1 MAQNV
6 FQFFVEPSLQELFR
20 DKDTGLPLSN
30 GEIFFW
36 KDKART
42 EPKPVYA
49 ITGAPDDPVYV
60 PLANPL
66 PLTGVGSTS
75 DGFGNDIKIY
85 YNPFDKNGDEELYFI
100 EVFNESGVLQ
110 FTRASWPEQINTA
123 SDTTLTFVE
132 NFYQNSQFLN
142 HLDVPNNG
150 ELSLDTTNLAYGGWV
165 FMLPSGYTS
174 NNSVVFE
181 RFPDYVENPTVS
193 PRYAARVSSFNPNPA
208 ESFKDLVWVNNNVNF
223 LAEKT
228 VSLQFE
234 ALSNNGQE
242 TNVEVFYQKV
252 YGTGGSATDET
263 FVGSFTVIPT
273 DWAKYT
279 VSFTLSNNLAKT
291 IGPDDDDEIRFIV
304 RFPSD
309 VSFDMSLVNFVLA
322 EGEFEVMDHPDVS
335 HYQSVLNSISSSM
348 QGPDF
353 DNSQEGDVATLGGI
367 TTTAVGQTGTPL
379 AAVVWQPAVPVG
391 AIFPYV
397 NAAAPVGFL
406 PCDGSSYDL
415 VGANSSDNFIRL
427 FNIIGTQYGFGENT
441 FISTPGVPNQTLMTA
456 SRFGTAIAPNPY
468 TTGLTISITTPG
480 DGSTYQI
487 VTVDTIVAA
496 SIPAGS
502 HFQIFAPSGT
512 SSVYWFQI
520 NGAGSA
526 PTGFPTSLVKMIALN
541 STDTA
546 QDVADAI
553 IANTVTQVQTPDLRG
568 MFLRGW
574 DDGRG
579 LDPDAAARLD
589 PTFTNVV
596 GDVLGSVQNDAVQDH
611 QHTTQGFGGSNLIS
625 TNGSDTNIVNTDTGL
640 IDPALPVGNEAR
652 ISTETRAVNTA
663 FIFIIKT

>member
-85 YNPFDKNGDEELYFI
+85 YNPFDENGDEELYFI

-110 FTRASWPEQINTA
+110 FTRSSWPEQIDTS
-123 SDTTLTFVE
+123 SDTTLTFVQ

-142 HLDVPNNG
+142 HLDVPDDG
-150 ELSLDTTNLAYGGWV
+150 QISLTTTNLAYGGWV
-165 FMLPSGYTS
+165 YLLPNGFTS
-174 NNSVVFE
+174 QNTVLFE

-193 PRYAARVSSFNPNPA
+193 PRYAVRVSSFSPNPA
-208 ESFKDLVWVNNNVNF
+208 EAFKDLTWVNNNVNF

-234 ALSNNGQE
+234 AISNNGQQ

-252 YGTGGSATDET
+252 YGSGGSTSDEV

-273 DWAKYT
+273 DWDKYT
-279 VSFTLSNNLAKT
+279 LSFTVSNNLGKT
-291 IGPDDDDEIRFIV
+291 IGPDNDDEIRFIV
-304 RFPSD
+304 RFPTD

-335 HYQSVLNSISSSM
+335 HYQSVLNSMASSM
-348 QGPDF
+348 QGPAF

-367 TTTAVGQTGTPL
+367 TTTEVGQTGTPL
-379 AAVVWQPAVPVG
+379 AAVIWQPAVPVG

-397 NAAAPVGFL
+397 NAAVPIGFL

-415 VGANSSDNFIRL
+415 VGEDASDNFVRL
-427 FNIIGTQYGFGENT
+427 FNIIGTQYGYGENT
-441 FISTPGVPNQTLMTA
+441 FIATPGTPNQTLMTA
-456 SRFGTAIAPNPY
+456 TRFGAALAPNAF
-468 TTGLTISITTPG
+468 TSGLTLNITTPG
-480 DGSTYQI
+480 TGSVAQI
-487 VTVDTIVAA
+487 VSVDTIVAA

-502 HFQIFAPSGT
+502 YFEIFSPSGV
-512 SSVYWFQI
+512 SSVYWFQVD
-520 NGAGSA
+520 GAGIA
-526 PTGFPTSLVKMIALN
+526 PTIFPTSLVKMIALSN
-541 STDTA
+541 TDTA
-546 QDVADAI
+546 QDVANAI
-553 IANTVTQVQTPDLRG
+553 ISNSVTQVQTPDLRG
-568 MFLRGW
+568 MFLRGL

-596 GDVLGSVQNDAVQDH
+596 GDVLGSVQESAVQEHTHNIYPRVGGASASTTAATPGMNLSAPSGGVNDANV
-611 QHTTQGFGGSNLIS
+611 S
-625 TNGSDTNIVNTDTGL
+625 TN
-640 IDPALPVGNEAR
+640 
-652 ISTETRAVNTA
+652 ETRSVNTA

>member
-30 GEIFFW
+30 GQIFFW

-42 EPKPVYA
+42 EPKPVYD

-60 PLANPL
+60 PLPNPL

-75 DGFGNDIKIY
+75 DGFGNDIKVY
-85 YNPFDKNGDEELYFI
+85 YNPFDENGDEELYFI
-100 EVFNESGVLQ
+100 EVYNESGVLQ
-110 FTRASWPEQINTA
+110 FTRESWPEQINTE
-123 SDTTLTFVE
+123 SDSTLTFVQ

-150 ELSLDTTNLAYGGWV
+150 LLSLNTTNLAYGGWV
-165 FMLPSGYTS
+165 FNLPSGFTS
-174 NNSVVFE
+174 QNTVLFE

-193 PRYAARVSSFNPNPA
+193 PRYAVRVSTVNPNPA
-208 ESFKDLVWVNNNVNF
+208 EAFKDLVWVNNNVNF

-228 VSLQFE
+228 VTLQFE
-234 ALSNNGQE
+234 AISNNGLQ
-242 TNVEVFYQKV
+242 TNVEVFYQKN
-252 YGTGGSATDET
+252 YGTGGSAEDET
-263 FVGSFTVIPT
+263 FVGSFTVDAV
-273 DWAKYT
+273 DWNKYT
-279 VSFTLSNNLAKT
+279 VSFSISNNLAKT

-309 VSFDMSLVNFVLA
+309 VALDMSLVNFVLA
-322 EGEFEVMDHPDVS
+322 EGEFAVMDHPDVS
-335 HYQSVLNSISSSM
+335 HYQSILNSISSSM

-367 TTTAVGQTGTPL
+367 TTTATGQTGTPL

-397 NAAAPVGFL
+397 NAAVPVGFL
-406 PCDGSSYDL
+406 PCDGTSYDL

-427 FNIIGTQYGFGENT
+427 FDIIGTQYGYGEDT
-441 FISTPGVPNQTLMTA
+441 FISVNGVANQALMTS
-456 SRFGTAIAPNPY
+456 SRVGAALAPNAY
-468 TTGLTISITTPG
+468 TTGLTLNITVPG
-480 DGSTYQI
+480 DGTTAQEVS
-487 VTVDTIVAA
+487 VDTIVAS

-502 HFQIFAPSGT
+502 YFEIFSPSGR

-520 NGAGSA
+520 NGAGAA
-526 PTGFPTSLVKMIALN
+526 PTIFPTSLVKMISLS

-546 QDVADAI
+546 QDVANKI

-579 LDPDAAARLD
+579 LDPDAADRLD
-589 PTFTNVV
+589 PTFTNTV
-596 GDVLGSVQNDAVQDH
+596 GDVLGSVQESAVEDH
-611 QHTTQGFGGSNLIS
+611 THTFLNRSGGNPAG
-625 TNGSDTNIVNTDTGL
+625 TGSDFPVPAVDAETSGVNG
-640 IDPALPVGNEAR
+640 AN